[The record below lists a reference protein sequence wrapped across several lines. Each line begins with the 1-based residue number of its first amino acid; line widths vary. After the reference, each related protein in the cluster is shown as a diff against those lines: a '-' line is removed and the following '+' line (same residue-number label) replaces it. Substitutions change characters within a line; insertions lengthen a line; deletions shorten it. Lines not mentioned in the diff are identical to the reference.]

1 MRSVDVAVSLVAGS
15 SLNKKSQFG
24 HCKGLCLDQGRLKT
38 WICGVLVATV
48 GVRKGAGSVGSRV
61 FGSGEVGSLV
71 VLVFVAC
78 CGCMFVLVQS

>member
-1 MRSVDVAVSLVAGS
+1 MWVCGVLVAAVGI
-15 SLNKKSQFG
+15 
-24 HCKGLCLDQGRLKT
+24 

-48 GVRKGAGSVGSRV
+48 GVRKGAGSVGNRV
-61 FGSGEVGSLV
+61 FDSGEVGSLA

>member
-1 MRSVDVAVSLVAGS
+1 MWVCGVLVAAVGI
-15 SLNKKSQFG
+15 
-24 HCKGLCLDQGRLKT
+24 

-61 FGSGEVGSLV
+61 FGSEEVGSLV

>member
-1 MRSVDVAVSLVAGS
+1 MWVCGVLVAAVGI
-15 SLNKKSQFG
+15 
-24 HCKGLCLDQGRLKT
+24 

-61 FGSGEVGSLV
+61 FGSVEVGSLV
-71 VLVFVAC
+71 VLVFVTC